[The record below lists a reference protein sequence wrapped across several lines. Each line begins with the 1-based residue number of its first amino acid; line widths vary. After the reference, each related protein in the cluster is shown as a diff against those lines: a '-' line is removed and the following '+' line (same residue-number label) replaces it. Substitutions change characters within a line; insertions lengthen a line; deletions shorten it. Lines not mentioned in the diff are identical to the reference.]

1 MLEIFRR
8 RAPDARRE
16 RLLDHVA
23 GQIAV
28 GDIRSLNGAWTDGS
42 GSIARAG
49 DDATFVYD
57 EPYLSVLGLDLRL
70 THSETTRL
78 NDALQDRVLAELTR
92 REPSTKGD

>member
-8 RAPDARRE
+8 RTPDARRE
-16 RLLDHVA
+16 RLLDHVE
-23 GQIAV
+23 GQIAIA
-28 GDIRSLNGAWTDGS
+28 DIRSLNGAWTDGS
-42 GSIARAG
+42 GSSTRAG
-49 DDATFVYD
+49 DDATFIYD

-70 THSETTRL
+70 TPREAARL